1 MKALKIFVHAVVI
14 GCLSVQS
21 SVALALDNDSIYGT
35 HSVVFQPVQRGGNLQ
50 GCSLLYKAVQTD
62 FPYLNGGPVM
72 ILGNI
77 GLQQYGFNV
86 ILTLKI
92 GVKSVMDSTVIVRPN
107 FAYLQTKSYSTAKV
121 KQQSY
126 EGDEGYRLY
135 AYSLWDASVMNLFN
149 EMMNSKKII
158 VAFTRKKDGLD
169 VLVPVDLDVIDAEYP
184 GGDIVVRK
192 RSKETL
198 ENFTNCFLTLTEQA
212 KRSLDKK

>member
-14 GCLSVQS
+14 GCLSVQL

-35 HSVVFQPVQRGGNLQ
+35 YGVVFQPVQVGGDLQ
-50 GCSLLYKAVQTD
+50 GCSLVYNAVQAD
-62 FPYLNGGPVM
+62 FAYLNGEPVV

-77 GLQQYGFNV
+77 GFHQYGAKLM
-86 ILTLKI
+86 LTLKV
-92 GVKSVMDSTVIVRPN
+92 GVKGLKDNGAIDRPN

-121 KQQSY
+121 KQQSH
-126 EGDEGYRLY
+126 EGDEGYRLF
-135 AYSLWDASVMNLFN
+135 AYSLYDAPVMNLFN
-149 EMMNSKKII
+149 EMMDSGKVT
-158 VAFTRKKDGLD
+158 VAFNRKKDGLD
-169 VLVPVDLDVIDAEYP
+169 VVVPVDLDVIGAEYP